1 MQGALCVLDVAVCL
15 AVLLVLLVLL
25 VLVLGAVGRG
35 SVRGRDHP
43 VAFPDRRQ

>member
-1 MQGALCVLDVAVCL
+1 VQGALCVLDVVVCL
-15 AVLLVLLVLL
+15 AVLLVLL

-43 VAFPDRRQ
+43 VAFPDQRQ